1 MKLCRRYSFKRKDSL
16 SFDELCWDS
25 HLHLACFKGH
35 LPIVQYLIE
44 NGITPLHFASIRGR
58 TDVIKYLVSKGGN
71 KNVKDKNG
79 KRPHDY
85 YHNGEIREPI
95 KWKNNFSI
103 KRTNWKTNEKRNN
116 NKKSMR
122 YFLFDIWFDF
132 VIVLNS
138 SLWLWWKMQVMWLWV
153 KASNCAQSITLI
165 INFSYLM
172 SKRKDKNT

>member
-103 KRTNWKTNEKRNN
+103 KRTNWKTNEKRN
-116 NKKSMR
+116 KKKFILFLFWKLSFMW
-122 YFLFDIWFDF
+122 YFLFDIWF
-132 VIVLNS
+132 VY
-138 SLWLWWKMQVMWLWV
+138 SLLV
-153 KASNCAQSITLI
+153 I
-165 INFSYLM
+165 INLVSQ
-172 SKRKDKNT
+172 K